1 MRYSEFWE
9 LVDDVLGPLGRTLT
23 QDQALGGLGDRTAV
37 QALADGEDPRAVW
50 RALCDA
56 MDVPQADRWG
66 SLTRGSRR
74 R

>member
-23 QDQALGGLGDRTAV
+23 RDQVLGPLGDRTSV
-37 QALADGEDPRAVW
+37 QALESGEDPKLVW

-56 MDVPQADRWG
+56 MDVPQSDRWG
-66 SLTRGSRR
+66 SRVRQHRR
-74 R
+74 